1 MLFSRLPFPPTIIP
15 VRYKPIS
22 DFERVESKLLVAQVR
37 QLDLRSSTPLT
48 SCQPTVNNI
57 AVMRLSLV
65 SLALSATASALQGA
79 IIHSLSHLTVYSRF
93 SSRHPV
99 SFSTPSTSKSSP
111 SHTVSSTPSLTTPLP
126 GPAGLIFETFSWWN
140 KPPIPKFNTHFF
152 EDAIK
157 LGWQKAHDGAVEQF
171 ELAKRLAEEN
181 KINFNITPL
190 VEKAKMLIDAT
201 RELREQIFL
210 LHPDE
215 EVAAMLDGV
224 DLDGFS
230 EEFGKLLEDVQRSLE
245 AQFPHPDGAPSHEE
259 RSGRVRAALSQ
270 AKESFVRLSVAHG
283 IEEEKARESFGK
295 IEPLVHDLVVLAG
308 RYSDADIAD
317 SNISWVYCLN

>member
-1 MLFSRLPFPPTIIP
+1 
-15 VRYKPIS
+15 
-22 DFERVESKLLVAQVR
+22 
-37 QLDLRSSTPLT
+37 
-48 SCQPTVNNI
+48 
-57 AVMRLSLV
+57 MRLSLV
-65 SLALSATASALQGA
+65 SLALSATASALQ
-79 IIHSLSHLTVYSRF
+79 
-93 SSRHPV
+93 V
-99 SFSTPSTSKSSP
+99 SFSTPSTR
-111 SHTVSSTPSLTTPLP
+111 
-126 GPAGLIFETFSWWN
+126 PAGLIFETFSWWN

-308 RYSDADIAD
+308 DLAEQHPKLLEAILIGGIMLIIPENLLLRPIFGLLGWGPYGPVKGSFAAWAQRFFFGAEVEEG
-317 SNISWVYCLN
+317 SWFAALQRWTMNEVPWYKWVYGWARDTLKAIFG